1 MASHKLDKRRH
12 KLRVGARL
20 RRLKRRY
27 MALTQGD
34 TLAPEKILAVLKDSE
49 KVEKVK
55 RLARRLG
62 RRNVPVRLY
71 SER

>member
-1 MASHKLDKRRH
+1 MPSHKLDKKRH
-12 KLRVGARL
+12 TLRVKARL

-27 MALTQGD
+27 MTLTQND

-62 RRNVPVRLY
+62 HRNVAVRLY